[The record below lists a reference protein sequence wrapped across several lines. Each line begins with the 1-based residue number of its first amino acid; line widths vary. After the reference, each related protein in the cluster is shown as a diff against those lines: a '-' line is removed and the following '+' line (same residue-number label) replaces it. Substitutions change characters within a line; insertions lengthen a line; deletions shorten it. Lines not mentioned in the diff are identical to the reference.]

1 MVPAKLR
8 ANQSEFFKDF
18 GKKWII
24 FDRSMVK
31 IHFSGSVNWF
41 QI

>member
-1 MVPAKLR
+1 MLPAKLR
-8 ANQSEFFKDF
+8 VIQSEFFKDF